1 MFPKSLTADACL
13 AALWHVVI
21 IVVAWI
27 ISDIFR
33 VVTTNKTGQ
42 NVSLFL
48 NLVSNGDVKADL
60 NGQSISFFRK
70 TSCRVA
76 NKLQSER
83 KVYRELIGDVVII
96 LQSTFTL

>member
-1 MFPKSLTADACL
+1 MTHRQLWLPQHYLEIFPKSLTADACL

-21 IVVAWI
+21 IVVTWI

-33 VVTTNKTGQ
+33 VVMTNKTGQ

-60 NGQSISFFRK
+60 NGQSISFFPEDFMH
-70 TSCRVA
+70 SGNQIA
-76 NKLQSER
+76 
-83 KVYRELIGDVVII
+83 ELKEG
-96 LQSTFTL
+96 L